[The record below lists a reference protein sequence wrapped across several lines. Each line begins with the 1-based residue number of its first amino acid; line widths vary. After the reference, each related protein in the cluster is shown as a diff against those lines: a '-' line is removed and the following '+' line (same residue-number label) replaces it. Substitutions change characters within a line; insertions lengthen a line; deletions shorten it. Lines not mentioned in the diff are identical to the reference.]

1 MFVLFYR
8 ICQKR
13 KLKLGTIKAMRIQT
27 WRGTFSLRNGQL
39 SQRKAAKFYGI
50 PQATVSD
57 HIRGRVSDGAL
68 PGRQPVIPRK
78 FKSEIA
84 QRAMQAASMGIGMSK
99 LQLLHRVGRVTKELK
114 TSNPIKKKCTR
125 KRLVERFY

>member
-1 MFVLFYR
+1 MGFEVSSFVTLPTLCSNCNLL
-8 ICQKR
+8 IP
-13 KLKLGTIKAMRIQT
+13 ISIDA
-27 WRGTFSLRNGQL
+27 RNGQL
-39 SQRKAAKFYGI
+39 SQRKAAKCYVI

-84 QRAMQAASMGIGMSK
+84 QRAMQAASMEMGMSK
-99 LQLLHRVGRVTKELK
+99 LQLLHKVEISAR
-114 TSNPIKKKCTR
+114 SIK
-125 KRLVERFY
+125 